1 MGFWAWFWIWTTLLV
16 SSVAVLGII
25 TVGLW
30 NRFSEVLHQFE
41 RLAKNSEALQVAM
54 VKPDDVAR
62 PEDNLLDD
70 PAVLVAER
78 RHLLTGKQKKHEAR
92 QRRLIESLKHF
103 NPDES
108 RFKK

>member
-1 MGFWAWFWIWTTLLV
+1 MDFWAWFWIWTTLIV
-16 SSVAVLGII
+16 SAVAVLGII

-30 NRFSEVLHQFE
+30 NRLSEVLHQFE
-41 RLAKNSEALQVAM
+41 RLATNSEALQAAM

-70 PAVLVAER
+70 PSELVAKR
-78 RHLLTGKQKKHEAR
+78 RRLIASKQKKHETR

-108 RFKK
+108 RLKK